1 MEFSQARL
9 KLGDEASKT
18 QTTQDDCQHKVAEVA
33 AFGEKGF
40 YFFTLQILLLA
51 KKLLRSVN
59 KSVIDDAFIMLSTTS
74 RLLSPTHF
82 DYQQKLSKT
91 LRCGLETAGSQE
103 DWI

>member
-59 KSVIDDAFIMLSTTS
+59 KSVIDDAFIMLPVVYDIKTTFTNS
-74 RLLSPTHF
+74 F
-82 DYQQKLSKT
+82 
-91 LRCGLETAGSQE
+91 
-103 DWI
+103 